1 MYDAGAGDYFD
12 VLAMQ
17 GYGLWSG
24 PTDRRMRPRVLN
36 FSRPMYLREIMVE
49 NGDEQKPIWITEM
62 NWNAPPAD
70 LPDRP
75 FGDVTLEQQAR
86 YAVEAFERAQQEW
99 PWLGVINVWFFKRA
113 TDAEAD
119 QAMYYFRLVEPDF
132 TPLPAYYA
140 LQDYF
145 HSDEAR
151 TLYPGVHQEDDW
163 ALAYAGA
170 WQTEDD
176 PSAQLGGYRT
186 SDDVEARLSLAFEG
200 TTLLLQAPP
209 GEEGAFSL
217 SLDGAAAKTV
227 SYSAGQQ
234 IVLARGLSPGRHT
247 LTLSPGASGRLAV
260 DSLTVE
266 ERRPYLPWL
275 AVGGAAVL
283 AGLLILAVVLTV
295 RRRRPWYERSRAG

>member
-36 FSRPMYLREIMVE
+36 FSRPLYLREIMVQ
-49 NGDEQKPIWITEM
+49 NGDEHKPIWITEM
-62 NWNAPPAD
+62 NWNAPPDD

-75 FGDVTLEQQAR
+75 FGAVSLEQQAH
-86 YAVEAFERAQQEW
+86 YAVGAFERAQQEW

-113 TDAEAD
+113 TDAEAN

-132 TPLPAYYA
+132 TPLPVYDA
-140 LQDYF
+140 LQEYF
-145 HSDEAR
+145 ASDEAH

-163 ALAYAGA
+163 VLDYEGT
-170 WQTEDD
+170 WQTADD
-176 PSAQLGGYRT
+176 PAAELGHYRY
-186 SDDVEARLSLAFEG
+186 SDDDGASLSLAFEG
-200 TTLLLQAPP
+200 TDAILRVGP
-209 GEEGAFSL
+209 GEAGTL
-217 SLDGAAAKTV
+217 SVVLDGAASEAISPISGGEV
-227 SYSAGQQ
+227 
-234 IVLARGLSPGRHT
+234 VLARALSPGRHN
-247 LTLSPGASGRLAV
+247 LTLSPGAGGRLAV

-275 AVGGAAVL
+275 AAGGAAVL
-283 AGLLILAVVLTV
+283 AGLLILVVVLAV